1 MERSSLKIRNF
12 LIFQEE
18 FPNAEKQTK
27 SALKKFL
34 ASYEFFVI
42 FTAVNYKEILPGYS
56 LRKFPVKQT

>member
-1 MERSSLKIRNF
+1 MELSSLKIRNF

-42 FTAVNYKEILPGYS
+42 FTAVNYKEILSGNS
-56 LRKFPVKQT
+56 L